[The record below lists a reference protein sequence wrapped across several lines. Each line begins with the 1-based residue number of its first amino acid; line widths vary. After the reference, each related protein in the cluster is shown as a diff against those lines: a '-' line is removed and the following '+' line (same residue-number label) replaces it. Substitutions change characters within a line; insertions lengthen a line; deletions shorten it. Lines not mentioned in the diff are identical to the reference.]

1 MEHPLNSFSE
11 RKAIRLMDSRGIV
24 ISVLLV
30 VIAYLIGNISP
41 ATILA
46 KAAGHNIKEE
56 GSGNAGTT
64 NVLRVVGPKAALITL
79 IIDVFKGFIAVKLGY
94 FACSSFGKCPIAFAM
109 IIAAWC
115 GLAVFAGHVWPAV
128 LKFQGG
134 KGVATALGVIL
145 ATDIKVALVCLGVFA
160 IVVLITRYVS
170 LGSILAAIAFP
181 IVYLFFIYGEAA
193 KDAPYLGH
201 SLESSTI
208 SSRILPRVLPL
219 FLMAAILVFKH
230 RANIGRLIRGEE
242 NKLSF
247 SKK

>member
-1 MEHPLNSFSE
+1 
-11 RKAIRLMDSRGIV
+11 MDRGSIL

-30 VIAYLIGNISP
+30 VIAYFIGNISP

-79 IIDVFKGFIAVKLGY
+79 VIDVLKGFIAVKLGY
-94 FACSSFGKCPIAFAM
+94 FACSSFGRCPLVIALTV
-109 IIAAWC
+109 AAWC
-115 GLAVFAGHVWPAV
+115 GLAVFMGHVWPV
-128 LKFQGG
+128 LLKFQGG

-145 ATDIKVALVCLGVFA
+145 ATDLKVALICLGIFL

-170 LGSILAAIAFP
+170 LGSILAAVSFP
-181 IVYLFFIYGEAA
+181 IVYMIFIYGEAA
-193 KDAPYLGH
+193 VDAPSLGNALGN
-201 SLESSTI
+201 SNI
-208 SSRILPRVLPL
+208 SDRIVFRVLPL
-219 FLMAAILVFKH
+219 FIMAAILVIKH
-230 RANIGRLIRGEE
+230 RANIGRLIKGEE

-247 SKK
+247 SKKK